1 MQANRRTWFKT
12 EPCNVCMSDCLRT
25 EEFAISSVSQT
36 VFFND
41 VVFVIVH
48 KVLIKHPADTLINK
62 LVFCNFFKICL
73 VMRNANK

>member
-1 MQANRRTWFKT
+1 
-12 EPCNVCMSDCLRT
+12 MSGCLRT
-25 EEFAISSVSQT
+25 EEFAISSVSQM

-62 LVFCNFFKICL
+62 
-73 VMRNANK
+73 

>member
-1 MQANRRTWFKT
+1 M
-12 EPCNVCMSDCLRT
+12 
-25 EEFAISSVSQT
+25 